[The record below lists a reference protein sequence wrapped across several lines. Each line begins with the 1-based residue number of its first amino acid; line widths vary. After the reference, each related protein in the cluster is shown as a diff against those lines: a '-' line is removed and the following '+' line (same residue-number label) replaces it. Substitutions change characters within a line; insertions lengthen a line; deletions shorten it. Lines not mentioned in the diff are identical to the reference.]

1 MYHAIIRITLRPS
14 ILDPQG
20 QAIRR
25 ALHTLDLGLVGAV
38 RTGKHVELT
47 LDTDSAEEAQA
58 AAERA
63 CRLLLANPVTED
75 YEVLA
80 LLPGSG
86 PHQES
91 GVPADA
97 PASAPAGP
105 L

>member
-1 MYHAIIRITLRPS
+1 MYHAHIRITLRPS

-20 QAIRR
+20 QAVRQ
-25 ALHTLDLGLVGAV
+25 ALHALGLPLVDGV
-38 RTGKHVELT
+38 RTGKHVELK

-80 LLPGSG
+80 LLPAHG
-86 PHQES
+86 PRHES
-91 GVPADA
+91 GVAVP
-97 PASAPAGP
+97 SV
-105 L
+105 

>member
-1 MYHAIIRITLRPS
+1 MYTALVRITLRAS

-25 ALHTLDLGLVGAV
+25 ALHALDLPLVEAV

-58 AAERA
+58 AAVRA
-63 CRLLLANPVTED
+63 CQTLLANPVTED

-80 LLPGSG
+80 LLPATG
-86 PHQES
+86 PHHES
-91 GVPADA
+91 GVAA
-97 PASAPAGP
+97 NVAAASA
-105 L
+105 

>member
-20 QAIRR
+20 QAVQR
-25 ALHTLDLGLVGAV
+25 ALHALDLPLVQAV

-80 LLPGSG
+80 LLPGEG
-86 PHQES
+86 RRHES
-91 GVPADA
+91 GVAA
-97 PASAPAGP
+97 NVAAASV
-105 L
+105 